1 MKALR
6 IRPLRLGEVRPTGWL
21 REQLKTQ
28 AEGLSGHLDLFWPDV
43 RDSRWTGGSAEG
55 WERLPYWLDGFIPLA
70 WLLEDPA
77 LQARATRQVCCIL
90 DHQAE
95 DGWFCP
101 DPDADRGAFD
111 VWATFLLLKMLV
123 VYHDATGDARIEGAV
138 ERALRAL
145 DRHLDVHP
153 LFDWGRFR
161 WFECLIP
168 LFWLHERTGA
178 AWLLAFAAK
187 LRTQGF
193 DWTAHFRDAP
203 FTESVAPEAT
213 SQKSHVV
220 NNAMALKAG
229 ALLWRLTGDEGDR
242 EASADMAASLDRYH
256 GTAVGVFTG
265 DEHLAGLSPVRGTEL
280 CAVAEHMYSL
290 EHLLCLTGDPRWGDR
305 LERIAF
311 NALPATFSPDM
322 WTHQYD
328 QQVNQV
334 QCTFQEHPVFGTN
347 GGDSNLF
354 GLEPNYGCCTANL
367 SQAWPKFAA
376 SLVARSGDGARGGD
390 GLAVLAYAPCRVS
403 TQVDGVAVQVDV
415 ETEYPFRDTVR
426 IRVHADRPV
435 RFSLCLRIP
444 AWADAAEVRVVGETA
459 DSCPAAGAFAR
470 VERFWSGD
478 TEIVMRFPM
487 EVRLTARPHGL
498 HIVERG
504 PLVYSLAVGERWA
517 RINADVP
524 GREPPHCD
532 YEVLPT
538 SPWNF
543 ALRLDPADPASG
555 LAFEER
561 PVGRLPFSPE
571 GAPVVAGALGSRV
584 DWELVDGSAAP
595 VPGTRRTLKEAEPLR
610 LIPYGCTDLRLTEM
624 PLAGG

>member
-1 MKALR
+1 MKAPAF
-6 IRPLRLGEVRPTGWL
+6 RPLRLGEVRPTGWL
-21 REQLKTQ
+21 LEQLKTQ
-28 AEGLSGHLDLFWPDV
+28 AAGLSGHLDLFWPDV
-43 RDSRWTGGSAEG
+43 RDSRWTGGTAEG

-77 LQARATRQVCCIL
+77 LQARATRQVSYIL
-90 DHQAE
+90 DHQAA

-101 DPDADRGAFD
+101 DPSVDRESFD

-123 VYHDATGDARIEGAV
+123 VYYDATGDARIEGAL
-138 ERALRAL
+138 ERALLAL

-168 LFWLHERTGA
+168 LYWLHERTGA
-178 AWLLAFAAK
+178 PWLLTFADK

-193 DWTAHFRDAP
+193 DWAAHFRDTP
-203 FTESVAPEAT
+203 FTEAVAPETT

-229 ALLWRLTGDEGDR
+229 ALMWRATGDEADR
-242 EASADMAASLDRYH
+242 ETSTAMAASLDRYH

-290 EHLLCLTGDPRWGDR
+290 EHLLCLTGDPRWGDQ
-305 LERIAF
+305 LERIAY
-311 NALPATFSPDM
+311 NALPATYNPDM

-334 QCTFQEHPVFGTN
+334 QCAFQEHPVFGTN

-376 SLVARSGDGARGGD
+376 SLVARCVDGTRGEN
-390 GLAVLAYAPCRVS
+390 GLAVLAYAPCTVAVR
-403 TQVDGVAVQVDV
+403 VDGVAVQLDV
-415 ETEYPFRDTVR
+415 ETGYPFRDTVR
-426 IRVHADRPV
+426 IRVHADLPV
-435 RFSLCLRIP
+435 RFPLALRIP
-444 AWADAAEVRVVGETA
+444 AWADAAEIRVEGETA
-459 DSCPAAGAFAR
+459 VSHPSAGGFAR
-470 VERFWSGD
+470 IERVWTDD
-478 TEIVMRFPM
+478 TELSLRFPM
-487 EVRLTARPHGL
+487 EIRLTARPHGL
-498 HIVERG
+498 HVVERG
-504 PLVYSLAVGERWA
+504 PLVYSLAIGERWV
-517 RINADVP
+517 RVNEDVP
-524 GREPPHCD
+524 GREPPHSD
-532 YEVLPT
+532 FEVLPT
-538 SPWNF
+538 TPWNF
-543 ALRLDPADPASG
+543 ALRLEPADPAAG
-555 LAFEER
+555 LSFEER

-571 GAPVVAGALGSRV
+571 GAPVVAMALGSRV

-595 VPGTRRTLKEAEPLR
+595 VPGMHRTEPGKEPLR
-610 LIPYGCTDLRLTEM
+610 LIPYGCTNLRLTEM
-624 PLAGG
+624 PLASG